1 MKVTI
6 PPENKF
12 CLTIDEAAAY
22 FNVGVKRLSSLLNSP
37 EGSELALM
45 VGTKRLVKKRQ
56 LENYI
61 DKVMSL

>member
-6 PPENKF
+6 APENKF

-45 VGTKRLVKKRQ
+45 VGTKRLIKKRQ